1 MCWMCSSAIR
11 EPLAD
16 VDERKPM
23 YYTYSNQ
30 NSKNNNSN
38 KVLSELWTLTRIY
51 LTTTKIHAKLAAA
64 KTKLNNCENREL
76 KSSLEYMHTFWIE

>member
-1 MCWMCSSAIR
+1 MCWMCLSAIR
-11 EPLAD
+11 KPLAD

-23 YYTYSNQ
+23 YYTYLNH
-30 NSKNNNSN
+30 NSNSN
-38 KVLSELWTLTRIY
+38 KILSELWTLTRIY
-51 LTTTKIHAKLAAA
+51 LTTTTKIHVKLAAA